1 MSFFNT
7 STGSSVKFAAQG
19 EEFVGQVSGPVI
31 TQQDTVFGSRDQ
43 LATFPNGDPKMKA
56 LVPLTTEAGEQ
67 KTLHVPQGSRLQKAI
82 GAALAAAGVG
92 DLEQGG
98 VLGVTWTGFAQGR
111 NPAQPPRD
119 YSARYIS
126 AADVAAQAE

>member
-1 MSFFNT
+1 MSFFAT
-7 STGSSVKFAAQG
+7 STGTSVKFEAQNV
-19 EEFVGQVSGPVI
+19 EFVGQITGPVI

-56 LVPLTTEAGEQ
+56 LVPLTTETGEA

-82 GAALAAAGVG
+82 GAAIAAAGVG

-98 VLGVTWTGFAQGR
+98 VLGVTWTGFASGR
-111 NPAQPPRD
+111 NPAQPPRE
-119 YSARYIS
+119 YSARYIP
-126 AADVAAQAE
+126 AAEVAAQS

>member
-7 STGSSVKFAAQG
+7 STGSSVKFEAQNV
-19 EEFVGQVSGPVI
+19 EFVAQVSGPVV

-56 LVPLTTEAGEQ
+56 LVPLTTESGEQ

-92 DLEQGG
+92 DLEIGG
-98 VLGVTWTGFAQGR
+98 VLGVAWTGFAQGR
-111 NPAQPPRD
+111 NPSQPPRE
-119 YSARYIS
+119 YAARYIP
-126 AADVAAQAE
+126 AAEVAASAE